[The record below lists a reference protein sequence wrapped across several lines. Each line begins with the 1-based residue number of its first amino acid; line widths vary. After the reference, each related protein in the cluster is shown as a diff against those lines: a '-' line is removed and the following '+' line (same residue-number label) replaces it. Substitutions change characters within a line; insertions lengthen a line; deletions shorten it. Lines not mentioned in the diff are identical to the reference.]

1 MSESTAVAIR
11 ANFDLTAK
19 VEELRNKKFNIL
31 LPTTNFASQS
41 ELYVPRLDIVIPEG
55 IKGGDFYAQGNKNIG
70 TEEKKVW
77 VKPMAPSA
85 QFLSKVASAA
95 NIQWHPD
102 KSCHT
107 LIEKMRVVYKAVAAI
122 RQADGS
128 WRIITDEYELD
139 LEVIEEELTVE
150 YNKKARFKDFQEKMA
165 KEYMKVED
173 YIRRDLLQ
181 KRKHKLALASTGA
194 MNRVIRK
201 ALTLKNTYLPDE
213 AKNPFAI
220 AKFDFQPDFNDPAVR
235 RFASMSAVK
244 AQNDLFGGG
253 GLEMPLDATVAEEQ
267 AAGEFGDHGTGE
279 VIDIKASEY
288 DGDAGGDN
296 YTDSG
301 AGGAGG
307 AGEDPFAN
315 MIFCQHCGDEIQG
328 SGKRTPEA
336 IKSYS
341 ERTFGGKT
349 YCLECQKEARAGRI
363 AS

>member
-1 MSESTAVAIR
+1 MGESTAVAIR
-11 ANFDLTAK
+11 SNFDLTAK

-31 LPTTNFASQS
+31 LPTTTFASQS

-102 KSCHT
+102 KSQHT
-107 LIEKMRVVYKAVAAI
+107 LIEKMRVIYKAVAAI

-128 WRIITDEYELD
+128 WRMVTDEYELD
-139 LEVIEEELTVE
+139 LEVVEEELEME
-150 YNKKARFKDFQEKMA
+150 YAKKAKTATFQEKMK
-165 KEYMKVED
+165 KEGMAVEE

-181 KRKHKLALASTGA
+181 KRRHKLALASTGA

-253 GLEMPLDATVAEEQ
+253 GLEMPLDATPGEEQ
-267 AAGEFGDHGTGE
+267 AAAEFGDNGTGR
-279 VIDIKASEY
+279 VIDINMGEY
-288 DGDAGGDN
+288 DGDAGGSD
-296 YTDSG
+296 DDMGSF
-301 AGGAGG
+301 AGGAE
-307 AGEDPFAN
+307 EDPFAN
-315 MIFCQHCGDEIQG
+315 MIFCEHCGEEIQG
-328 SGKRTPEA
+328 SGNRTPEA

-341 ERTFGGKT
+341 QRTFGGKT

>member
-1 MSESTAVAIR
+1 MGESTAVAIR
-11 ANFDLTAK
+11 SNFDLTAK

-31 LPTTNFASQS
+31 LPTTTFASQS
-41 ELYVPRLDIVIPEG
+41 ELYVPRLDIVTPEG

-70 TEEKKVW
+70 TKDKEVW

-139 LEVIEEELTVE
+139 LEVIEEELTVD
-150 YNKKARFKDFQEKMA
+150 YNKKARFDDFQKRMK
-165 KEYMKVED
+165 KEFMTVDD

-213 AKNPFAI
+213 ANKPFAI
-220 AKFDFQPDFNDPAVR
+220 AKFDFQPDFNDPTVRRYASMAAVR
-235 RFASMSAVK
+235 

-253 GLEMPLDATVAEEQ
+253 GLEMPLDAMPDEEK
-267 AAGEFGDHGTGE
+267 AAGEFGDNGTGK
-279 VIDIKASEY
+279 VIDIESSEY
-288 DGDAGGDN
+288 GDN
-296 YTDSG
+296 ADGPDDMGRFVDG
-301 AGGAGG
+301 AA
-307 AGEDPFAN
+307 EDPPWGD
-315 MIFCQHCGDEIQG
+315 MIFCQNCGEEIQG
-328 SGKRTPEA
+328 NDKWTPET
-336 IKSYS
+336 IRDYS
-341 ERTFGGKT
+341 VRNFGGKV
-349 YCLECQKEARAGRI
+349 YCPNCQREAKAGRI

>member
-1 MSESTAVAIR
+1 MGETTAVAIR
-11 ANFDLTAK
+11 SDFDLTAK
-19 VEELRNKKFNIL
+19 VEEQRNKKFNIL
-31 LPTTNFASQS
+31 LPTTTFASQS

-55 IKGGDFYAQGNKNIG
+55 IKGGDFYAQSNKNIG

-139 LEVIEEELTVE
+139 LEVIEEELNVE
-150 YNKKARFKDFQEKMA
+150 YKKKSRFKDFQEKMK
-165 KEYMKVED
+165 KECMTVED
-173 YIRRDLLQ
+173 YVRRDLLQ

-220 AKFDFQPDFNDPAVR
+220 AKFDFQPDFNDPTVRRYASMAAVR
-235 RFASMSAVK
+235 

-253 GLEMPLDATVAEEQ
+253 GLEMPLGATEEDNQ
-267 AAGEFGDHGTGE
+267 AAAEFGDSGTGK
-279 VIDIKASEY
+279 VIDIKASDY
-288 DGDAGGDN
+288 DGNTSGDN
-296 YTDSG
+296 YSG
-301 AGGAGG
+301 SG
-307 AGEDPFAN
+307 AGEDPFAG
-315 MIFCQHCGDEIQG
+315 MIFCQHCGEEIQG

-336 IKSYS
+336 IKDYS
-341 ERTFGGKT
+341 ERTFGGKV